1 MKLNK
6 LTILAM
12 ALVTLAGS
20 GCSSDDYDY
29 GKGDAYGTLSFS
41 LNANNQLNTS
51 IISRADD
58 TTITISDA
66 LGTTFD
72 ATSFLTA
79 NQGSFNLSIED
90 SNEFEKYN
98 GTLGEWDS
106 ATELSFGTYNVEAIY
121 VGAIGFYGEGE
132 EGQPEFESEDVSFT
146 IAEATE
152 YAVEIPVALANSILR
167 VRYTDMFKNYFSDCT
182 TNVTATGSDTPVTY
196 DYNETRGAFFPA
208 TKVSIKY
215 TLTRSQAQGVNTA
228 TIEKTIEQTLAAKTC
243 HTLTYDVTNVGGV
256 NKLTISL
263 DDTNI
268 VDVAI
273 DEIDLNE

>member
-51 IISRADD
+51 IISRAG
-58 TTITISDA
+58 TMTITEA
-66 LGTTFD
+66 LGTSFD
-72 ATSFLTA
+72 AASFIASNGGAFEITLT
-79 NQGSFNLSIED
+79 D
-90 SNEFEKYN
+90 SNEVEKYN
-98 GTLGEWDS
+98 GVLSGWKAET
-106 ATELSFGTYNVEAIY
+106 ALSFGEYMVCAEYTAN
-121 VGAIGFYGEGE
+121 GIGFYGAG
-132 EGQPEFESEDVSFT
+132 GLPEFESEDVSFT
-146 IAEATE
+146 IAEAKE
-152 YAVEIPVALANSILR
+152 YAVAIPVALANSILR

-182 TNVTATGSDTPVTY
+182 TNVTATGSTSTVTY
-196 DYNETRGAFFPA
+196 NYNETRGAFFPA
-208 TKVSIKY
+208 TKATIKY
-215 TLTRSQAQGVNTA
+215 TLTPSQAQGANA
-228 TIEKTIEQTLAAKTC
+228 TIIEKTIEQTLAAKTC

-268 VDVAI
+268 VDVNI
-273 DEIDLNE
+273 DDIDLNE